1 MTRLAHRPDL
11 TELLDAPM
19 PDRPTLAGN
28 LRDIRLVNRALG
40 FAAAVV
46 REVAAVT
53 AQIGRAD
60 WTLLD
65 VATGSADIPLAIV
78 RWARRRG
85 LRPRL
90 LAGDLSPAVLA
101 AARGHVM
108 SDEGRVLSD
117 EGLRPHAPHHS
128 SLITHHSIAL
138 LRFDAL
144 HAPFADRG
152 VDVVTCSL
160 ALHHFAPEDAVALL
174 RELGRIAGRALIV
187 SDLERCVPGYLGAR
201 LLAAVLRN
209 RMTHHDAP
217 VSVLRAY
224 TVEEVR
230 RLAADAGLA
239 NARVAHR
246 FPFRLVLVWEVAD

>member
-1 MTRLAHRPDL
+1 MTTLAHRPDL
-11 TELLDAPM
+11 TELLDAPA

-53 AQIGRAD
+53 ARIGRAD

-65 VATGSADIPLAIV
+65 VATGLADIPLAIV

-85 LRPRL
+85 LRPRV

-101 AARGHVM
+101 AARGHA
-108 SDEGRVLSD
+108 GR
-117 EGLRPHAPHHS
+117 APE
-128 SLITHHSIAL
+128 IAL

-152 VDVVTCSL
+152 VDIVTCSL
-160 ALHHFAPEDAVALL
+160 ALHHFAPDDAVALL
-174 RELGRIAGRALIV
+174 RELGRIAGHALIV
-187 SDLERCVPGYLGAR
+187 SDLERCVPGYLGAC

-239 NARVAHR
+239 NARVARR
-246 FPFRLVLVWEVAD
+246 FAFRLVLLWQRVEGRRSNVEGQCTPESPAARPRTDL